1 MRFERRLHMLLLGLR
16 SLFRGADADRELDE
30 ELRYHLERQID
41 EHIARGL
48 TPARARR
55 EALIAMGGLDQRKE
69 ECRDMRKTRVIED
82 FFRDLRYAARTLQRN
97 PGFAAVVILSLALGI
112 GANTAMFSAID
123 AVMLRLLPVN
133 DPKQLVM
140 LTWTHDGFPKE
151 FVQSIEGMH
160 GLTFPFVAY
169 EAIRDH
175 NDVFDG
181 TFAFAGNTPPV
192 NVGLR
197 GRADWAGVKGVSGNY
212 FDALGVTALYGR
224 MLRPDDDRE
233 AAAPV
238 AVVSYR
244 FWSSKLA
251 HDPASVGTPMVV
263 NGVPVTI
270 VGVTPPEFFGLDPAT
285 AIDLFIPLHEF
296 AAQLVAAGNA
306 GDVPFTRDPQ
316 TWWIHI
322 GGRLKPGV
330 SAAEADSRVNLLFER
345 SLRAAGGP
353 QAQMARTPR
362 IATAPAGR
370 GLDRLRTR
378 YATSLLL
385 LMGMVGLVLLIAS
398 ANVAGLLLARASAR
412 QREIAIR
419 LSLGAGPVRLIRQ
432 FLTESVLLA
441 LLGGAA
447 GLVCAAWIDW
457 ALVGLLTTSDSPLP
471 VTLRLDGRVLAFTAA
486 ISIVTGIVFGLAP
499 AIRAT
504 RVDVRPIVKLTSR
517 KLLVSAQV
525 AACLLLLMCAGL
537 LQRTLQKLEGVDL
550 GFDRQQLVL
559 FIVRPGLN
567 GYKDARLVGYY
578 DELQRRLNA
587 IPSVRSSTLS
597 LRPAVGGGS
606 GSSGATIAGV
616 TKPDE
621 RPTIFRHQIGPGYFE
636 TLGIPIVAGRS
647 IGPQDGR
654 SAPHVAVINQA
665 LAQKYFRRVNPI
677 GHRIDFGNAARP
689 NAFEIVGV
697 AQDAKYNQL
706 RTEAPP
712 VAYMPYQQFLAL
724 PNFMTFQV
732 RGEGDL
738 QPLVAAIER
747 EARAVDPNV
756 PVIAIQ
762 TQTAAIGH
770 MLALERTL
778 AMLSSFF
785 GLLALAL
792 ACVGLYGTMAYAVAR
807 RTREIGVRMALGA
820 RGGVIQRMI
829 LRETLAMVVT
839 GVALG
844 IPIALAAARLLRA
857 QLFEVSPYDPATV
870 LAATLAVLAVTIVAG
885 YVPARHA
892 SRVDAMVALR
902 CE

>member
-1 MRFERRLHMLLLGLR
+1 MMRFERRLHMLLLGLR

-169 EAIRDH
+169 EAVRDH

-244 FWSSKLA
+244 FWSGTLA

-353 QAQMARTPR
+353 QAQTARTPR

-398 ANVAGLLLARASAR
+398 AN
-412 QREIAIR
+412 
-419 LSLGAGPVRLIRQ
+419 
-432 FLTESVLLA
+432 
-441 LLGGAA
+441 AA
-447 GLVCAAWIDW
+447 GLA
-457 ALVGLLTTSDSPLP
+457 
-471 VTLRLDGRVLAFTAA
+471 R
-486 ISIVTGIVFGLAP
+486 

-621 RPTIFRHQIGPGYFE
+621 RPTIFRHQIGPGYFG
-636 TLGIPIVAGRS
+636 TLGIPIMAGRS

-697 AQDAKYNQL
+697 AQDAKYNPL

-712 VAYMPYQQFLAL
+712 AAYMPYQQFLAL
-724 PNFMTFQV
+724 PNV
-732 RGEGDL
+732 
-738 QPLVAAIER
+738 
-747 EARAVDPNV
+747 
-756 PVIAIQ
+756 
-762 TQTAAIGH
+762 
-770 MLALERTL
+770 
-778 AMLSSFF
+778 
-785 GLLALAL
+785 
-792 ACVGLYGTMAYAVAR
+792 
-807 RTREIGVRMALGA
+807 
-820 RGGVIQRMI
+820 
-829 LRETLAMVVT
+829 
-839 GVALG
+839 
-844 IPIALAAARLLRA
+844 
-857 QLFEVSPYDPATV
+857 
-870 LAATLAVLAVTIVAG
+870 
-885 YVPARHA
+885 
-892 SRVDAMVALR
+892 
-902 CE
+902 